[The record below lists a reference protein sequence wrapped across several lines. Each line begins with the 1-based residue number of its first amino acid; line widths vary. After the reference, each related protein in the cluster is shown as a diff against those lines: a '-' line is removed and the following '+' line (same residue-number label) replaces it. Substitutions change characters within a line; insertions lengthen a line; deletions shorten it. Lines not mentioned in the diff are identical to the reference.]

1 MSNAPPPVVWAPIL
15 EAVPV
20 EPSLRGTALAGA
32 LAVVVGFG
40 GFLAWGFTA
49 SLDSAALAAGTV
61 MVESHRKTV
70 SHLEGGILR
79 DLLVKD
85 GDTVEAGQVLLRLD
99 STQSQAV
106 VSQVQGQ
113 YWTALARLARLRAEQ
128 ADAAKPAFAAALVAA
143 ARDNPVAAEALSV
156 EERLFASRRDSYDGQ
171 LAIQRK
177 RISQLRD
184 EIVALE
190 AQRAATADRLRYT
203 EDEQRIV
210 EGLLAK
216 GYERKPRLLDLQRN
230 VADSRGRLGE
240 LQANKSKAEQG
251 IAAAELEMINLG
263 NTRRSDVST
272 ELQSV
277 QATVSDLSERLRGA
291 DDVLLRQAVT
301 APQAGRV
308 TGLRYYTP
316 GGVIPGG
323 MAILDIVPQDDVM
336 IVEARV
342 SPNDVQNVETGGK
355 AMVKLTGFRQRA
367 VPPVPGTVIALSA
380 DQLQD
385 ERTGAPY
392 FAARIS
398 LDVGTL
404 KNLPNVELHPGM
416 PAEVMIHGHA
426 RKAIDYFLTP
436 LTDGLHRA
444 FRES

>member
-1 MSNAPPPVVWAPIL
+1 MSNAAPPAVWAPVL
-15 EAVPV
+15 DAVPV

-40 GFLAWGFTA
+40 GFLTWGFTA

-113 YWTALARLARLRAEQ
+113 HWTALARLARLRAEQ

-156 EERLFASRRDSYDGQ
+156 EERLFASRRDSYEGQ

-230 VADSRGRLGE
+230 VADSPWPAGGSFRPT
-240 LQANKSKAEQG
+240 NP
-251 IAAAELEMINLG
+251 
-263 NTRRSDVST
+263 RR
-272 ELQSV
+272 
-277 QATVSDLSERLRGA
+277 
-291 DDVLLRQAVT
+291 
-301 APQAGRV
+301 
-308 TGLRYYTP
+308 
-316 GGVIPGG
+316 
-323 MAILDIVPQDDVM
+323 
-336 IVEARV
+336 
-342 SPNDVQNVETGGK
+342 N
-355 AMVKLTGFRQRA
+355 RA
-367 VPPVPGTVIALSA
+367 LPPPSW
-380 DQLQD
+380 
-385 ERTGAPY
+385 R
-392 FAARIS
+392 
-398 LDVGTL
+398 
-404 KNLPNVELHPGM
+404 
-416 PAEVMIHGHA
+416 
-426 RKAIDYFLTP
+426 
-436 LTDGLHRA
+436 
-444 FRES
+444 